1 MKKLY
6 LRTVC
11 RIDMELYDIVDSL
24 NKVVKLDGRL
34 MLNRSMTAH
43 KRFPAYKCFNYVVWK
58 VRNSTDKVRMF
69 TYVETINTSNL
80 DLVKCWE
87 NADKDFLVE
96 LLKWITKE
104 GYNHADEQISDGID

>member
-1 MKKLY
+1 
-6 LRTVC
+6 
-11 RIDMELYDIVDSL
+11 MELYDIVDSL

-43 KRFPAYKCFNYVVWK
+43 NVVWK

-69 TYVETINTSNL
+69 AYVVNTNTSNL
-80 DLVKCWE
+80 DLMKCWE
-87 NADKDFLVE
+87 DADRNFLVE

-104 GYNHADEQISDGID
+104 GYNHEDEQISDGTD

>member
-1 MKKLY
+1 
-6 LRTVC
+6 
-11 RIDMELYDIVDSL
+11 MELYDIVDSL

-58 VRNSTDKVRMF
+58 VRNSADKVRMF
-69 TYVETINTSNL
+69 AYVVNINTSNL

-87 NADKDFLVE
+87 DADRNFLVE

-104 GYNHADEQISDGID
+104 GYNHEDEQISDRTD